1 MSQMMQFAFNVQA
14 KQIVGEPGWFDTE
27 TFDIEGQAEAAEP
40 PAEEWR
46 VMMQHLLVERLQIKL
61 HHEQRVMAAYALSV
75 AKGGPKFEAA
85 TKEDTEGFKDVVRI
99 QRGPHMWLR
108 VLAVKGSMGQ
118 LASELQR
125 VEMDRPVVDQTGLTG
140 RYDFTLTATS
150 IKPFF
155 AGEEPPTGEDAPP
168 ELFTAIRDQLGLKL
182 EPTKTAV
189 GCFVLDKVERPV
201 LD

>member
-1 MSQMMQFAFNVQA
+1 M
-14 KQIVGEPGWFDTE
+14 
-27 TFDIEGQAEAAEP
+27 
-40 PAEEWR
+40 
-46 VMMQHLLVERLQIKL
+46 
-61 HHEQRVMAAYALSV
+61 
-75 AKGGPKFEAA
+75 KGGPKFEAA
-85 TKEDTEGFKDVVRI
+85 NKEDTEGFKDVVRI

-168 ELFTAIRDQLGLKL
+168 ELFTALREQLGLKL
-182 EPTKTAV
+182 ELTKTAV
-189 GCFVLDKVERPV
+189 DCFVLDRVNKPV